1 MPQLIEATLNEAQR
15 NSLKISEFIFHVV
28 GPDVAEQGGEVDEVQ
43 LSDRQREFFLGR
55 LKDVLSGTQYVF
67 QPNAVHLKEKVEQI
81 IAEPENFSEIS
92 KQIANDFSGR
102 HGNQMSDGIF
112 VVAVA
117 KYLSE
122 PHVWKNLVLLIKMD
136 KSASFSYDR
145 KQLEGRWVAVMS
157 EVPNALN
164 ESKVAIQ
171 KSAVVDADGHFAW
184 NVLAYDRVKKPRLGD
199 YFKSFLGV
207 IERQQDSTLTRDAQA
222 TVKRWARK
230 LAFDEMPEGEDAH
243 GYAGRATNYLRD
255 HVAFDS
261 DEFIAAVVRDEDPD
275 RRLVLQNS
283 LKEELVGSGVYGQQ
297 FVPQPNSLKKKEV
310 SNRYETAEGVQIIF
324 EGDKTTAGLS
334 IETLPNGNKKVVIET
349 THLTLK

>member
-1 MPQLIEATLNEAQR
+1 MPQLIESTLNEAQR
-15 NSLKISEFIFHVV
+15 NSLEISEFIFHVV

-81 IAEPENFSEIS
+81 IADPENFSEIS

-117 KYLSE
+117 KYLSQ

-136 KSASFSYDR
+136 KSASFSYER

-164 ESKVAIQ
+164 ESKAAIQ

-184 NVLAYDRVKKPRLGD
+184 NVLAYELSSSKLKLATKNYLEIDDEQILTSKGASGAEVA
-199 YFKSFLGV
+199 
-207 IERQQDSTLTRDAQA
+207 DSTIWIFRPLEAEH
-222 TVKRWARK
+222 V
-230 LAFDEMPEGEDAH
+230 
-243 GYAGRATNYLRD
+243 RA
-255 HVAFDS
+255 
-261 DEFIAAVVRDEDPD
+261 
-275 RRLVLQNS
+275 
-283 LKEELVGSGVYGQQ
+283 
-297 FVPQPNSLKKKEV
+297 LKKAEVLGAWIEDGSDFRWGAFMHIANVRKEINSYV
-310 SNRYETAEGVQIIF
+310 EKCKE
-324 EGDKTTAGLS
+324 
-334 IETLPNGNKKVVIET
+334 
-349 THLTLK
+349 